1 MWIRL
6 EAGTVLCQVVVTA
19 GGAVSRVASDGKVKV
34 HSSIRKLRHGKK
46 MRRADW
52 VNILSQQD
60 FLMDIPG

>member
-34 HSSIRKLRHGKK
+34 HSSIRKLVMERK
-46 MRRADW
+46 
-52 VNILSQQD
+52 
-60 FLMDIPG
+60 